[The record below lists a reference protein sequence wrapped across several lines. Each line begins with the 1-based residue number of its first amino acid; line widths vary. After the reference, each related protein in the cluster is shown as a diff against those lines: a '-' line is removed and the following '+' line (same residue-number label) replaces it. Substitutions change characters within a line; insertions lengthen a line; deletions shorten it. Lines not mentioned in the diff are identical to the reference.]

1 MHKLTHFCLKRV
13 TTQNLLQYSCHLEVN
28 IMFPLKRTD
37 LLLNQKRS
45 YLTGLIEIAND
56 QYVIYDD
63 MNDELLLLDEI
74 NNSHIEIL
82 QSTGWKTGVWI
93 GLGKIKT
100 NTGTYSV
107 NDGDTVRVRKK
118 LPVALDEM
126 LKELQDETFVRLIK
140 QINSLGFS
148 PYDCIYSYNQLLFLE
163 NRVHKKGVS
172 FYQLDNE
179 ECILGIQHH
188 FERGVHSSD
197 RLEMTT
203 SLGERRLVCSK
214 F

>member
-1 MHKLTHFCLKRV
+1 
-13 TTQNLLQYSCHLEVN
+13 
-28 IMFPLKRTD
+28 MFPLKRTD

-74 NNSHIEIL
+74 QHSHLEIL
-82 QSTGWKTGVWI
+82 QSTGWKSGEWI
-93 GLGKIKT
+93 GFGKIKT

-107 NDGDTVRVRKK
+107 NNGDTVRVRKK

-126 LKELQDETFVRLIK
+126 LKELQDETFVRFIK

-148 PYDCIYSYNQLLFLE
+148 LYDCIYSYNQLLFME

-188 FERGVHSSD
+188 FERGIHSSD
-197 RLEMTT
+197 RLEITS

>member
-1 MHKLTHFCLKRV
+1 MSKTKVRMQFLLHHKSVRM
-13 TTQNLLQYSCHLEVN
+13 NLEVY
-28 IMFPLKRTD
+28 IMFPIKRAD

-45 YLTGLIEIAND
+45 YLTGLIEKAND

-74 NNSHIEIL
+74 QNCHIEIL
-82 QSTGWKTGVWI
+82 HTTGWETGVWI

-100 NTGTYSV
+100 NSGTYSV
-107 NDGDTVRVRKK
+107 NNGDTVRVRKK

-126 LKELQDETFVRLIK
+126 LKELPDETFVRFIK

-148 PYDCIYSYNQLLFLE
+148 PYDCIYSYNQLLLLE
-163 NRVHKKGVS
+163 NRVYKKGVS

-197 RLEMTT
+197 RLEITT
-203 SLGERRLVCSK
+203 SLGNRRLICSK
-214 F
+214 Y